1 MCGSFFTFAKKVYM
15 LCIFNDSNDAYFNMA
30 VEEYVFTHFAD
41 DVFMLWRNEPAIIV
55 GLFQNSLS
63 EINLDFVKEKNI
75 KVVRRLTGGGA
86 VFHDL
91 QNLNFTFVES
101 NSKGNF
107 RTFTQPIIEV
117 LNGLGVDAR
126 FEGRNDLMID
136 GRKFSGNAQCISN
149 GRILHHGTLLFD
161 TAMTDMSNALKVNPL
176 KFEDKA
182 VKSVRKRVTNISEHL
197 KSPMTVLQFADL
209 IMKHIMETR
218 ANCHLYEFTDE
229 DFVSINKLR
238 DEKYSTWDWNFG
250 HSPKYS
256 YSKMIRTQGGN
267 IELHLNIVKGVIMEA
282 KIFGDFFAKKDVSEF
297 EGLLAGMPHE
307 ERAISEK
314 LAKVNT
320 EDYFLGVTNED
331 ILKLMF

>member
-1 MCGSFFTFAKKVYM
+1 M

-30 VEEYVFTHFAD
+30 VEEYVFTHFSD

-55 GLFQNSLS
+55 GLFQNSLA
-63 EINLDFVKEKNI
+63 EINLDYVNEKKI

-101 NSKGNF
+101 NSNGNF

-117 LNGLGVDAR
+117 LNNLGVDAR

-136 GRKFSGNAQCISN
+136 GRKFSGNAQCVSN
-149 GRILHHGTLLFD
+149 GRMLHHGTLLFD

-197 KSPMTVLQFADL
+197 QSPMTVLQFADL

-218 ANCHLYEFTDE
+218 ANCQIYEFTDE
-229 DFVSINKLR
+229 DIAAITKLR
-238 DEKYSTWDWNFG
+238 DEKYSTWEWNFG

-256 YSKMIRTQGGN
+256 FSKMIRTKGGN
-267 IELHLNIVKGVIMEA
+267 IELHMNIEKGFVSAA
-282 KIFGDFFAKKDVSEF
+282 KIYGDFFAKRDISGF
-297 EGLLAGMPHE
+297 ENILIGVRHDEKSVTELLSN
-307 ERAISEK
+307 I
-314 LAKVNT
+314 NT
-320 EDYFLGVTNED
+320 EDYFLGVTNDD
-331 ILKLMF
+331 IMSLMF

>member
-1 MCGSFFTFAKKVYM
+1 M
-15 LCIFNDSNDAYFNMA
+15 LCIFNNSNDAYFNMA
-30 VEEYVFTHFAD
+30 VEEYVFTHFTD
-41 DVFMLWRNEPAIIV
+41 DIFMLWRNEPAIIV
-55 GLFQNSLS
+55 GLFQNSLA
-63 EINLDFVKEKNI
+63 EINLDYVKEKNI

-117 LNGLGVDAR
+117 LNGIGVDAR

-136 GRKFSGNAQCISN
+136 GRKFSGNAQCVSN
-149 GRILHHGTLLFD
+149 GRMLHHGTLLFD

-197 KSPMTVLQFADL
+197 KSPMTVLQFSDL

-218 ANCHLYEFTDE
+218 ANCQLYEFTE
-229 DFVSINKLR
+229 DDLAAIKKLR
-238 DEKYSTWDWNFG
+238 DEKYSTWEWNFG

-256 YSKMIRTQGGN
+256 FSKMIRTAGGN
-267 IELHLNIVKGVIMEA
+267 IELHLQTEKGIVSAV
-282 KIFGDFFAKKDVSEF
+282 KIYGDFFAKRDVSDF
-297 EGLLAGMPHE
+297 
-307 ERAISEK
+307 EK
-314 LAKVNT
+314 LLIGVRHEKDAVADLLTKVNPD
-320 EDYFLGVTNED
+320 DYFIGVTSED
-331 ILKLMF
+331 MISLMF

>member
-1 MCGSFFTFAKKVYM
+1 M
-15 LCIFNDSNDAYFNMA
+15 LCIFNNSNDAYFNMA
-30 VEEYVFTHFAD
+30 VEEYVFTHFTD
-41 DVFMLWRNEPAIIV
+41 DIFMLWRNEPAIIV
-55 GLFQNSLS
+55 GLFQNSLA
-63 EINLDFVKEKNI
+63 EINLDYVKEKNI

-117 LNGLGVDAR
+117 LNGIGVDAR

-136 GRKFSGNAQCISN
+136 GRKFSGNAQCVSN
-149 GRILHHGTLLFD
+149 GRMLHHGTLLFD

-197 KSPMTVLQFADL
+197 KSPMTVLQFSDL

-218 ANCHLYEFTDE
+218 ANCQLYEFTE
-229 DFVSINKLR
+229 DDLVAIKKLR
-238 DEKYSTWDWNFG
+238 DEKYSTWEWNFG

-256 YSKMIRTQGGN
+256 FSKMIRTKGGN
-267 IELHLNIVKGVIMEA
+267 VELHLNIEKGIISAA
-282 KIFGDFFAKKDVSEF
+282 KVYGDFFAKRDVSDF
-297 EGLLAGMPHE
+297 
-307 ERAISEK
+307 EK
-314 LAKVNT
+314 LLIGVRHEKDAVADLLTKVNPD
-320 EDYFLGVTNED
+320 DYFIGVTSED
-331 ILKLMF
+331 VISLMF

>member
-1 MCGSFFTFAKKVYM
+1 M
-15 LCIFNDSNDAYFNMA
+15 LCIFNNSNDAYFNMA
-30 VEEYVFTHFAD
+30 VEEYVFTHFTD
-41 DVFMLWRNEPAIIV
+41 DIFMLWRNEPAIIV
-55 GLFQNSLS
+55 GLFQNSLA
-63 EINLDFVKEKNI
+63 EINLDYVKEKNI

-117 LNGLGVDAR
+117 LNGIGVDAC

-136 GRKFSGNAQCISN
+136 GRKFSGNAQCVSN
-149 GRILHHGTLLFD
+149 GRMLHHGTLLFD

-218 ANCHLYEFTDE
+218 ANCQLYEFTE
-229 DFVSINKLR
+229 DDLVAIKKLR
-238 DEKYSTWDWNFG
+238 DEKYSTWEWNFG

-256 YSKMIRTQGGN
+256 FSKMIRTAGGN
-267 IELHLNIVKGVIMEA
+267 IELHLQTEKGIVSAV
-282 KIFGDFFAKKDVSEF
+282 KIYGDFFAKRDVSDF
-297 EGLLAGMPHE
+297 
-307 ERAISEK
+307 EK
-314 LAKVNT
+314 LLIGVRHEKDAVADLLTKVNPD
-320 EDYFLGVTNED
+320 DYFIGVTSED
-331 ILKLMF
+331 VISLMF

>member
-1 MCGSFFTFAKKVYM
+1 M
-15 LCIFNDSNDAYFNMA
+15 LCIFNNSNDAYFNMA
-30 VEEYVFTHFAD
+30 VEEYVFTHFTD
-41 DVFMLWRNEPAIIV
+41 DIFMLWRNEPAIIV
-55 GLFQNSLS
+55 GLFQNSLA
-63 EINLDFVKEKNI
+63 EINLDYVKEKNI

-117 LNGLGVDAR
+117 LNGIGVDAC

-136 GRKFSGNAQCISN
+136 GRKFSGNAQCVSN
-149 GRILHHGTLLFD
+149 GRMLHHGTLLFD

-218 ANCHLYEFTDE
+218 ANCQLCEFTSE
-229 DFVSINKLR
+229 DLVAIKKLR
-238 DEKYSTWDWNFG
+238 DEKYSTWEWNFG

-256 YSKMIRTQGGN
+256 FSKMIRTAGGN
-267 IELHLNIVKGVIMEA
+267 IELHLQTEKGIVSAV
-282 KIFGDFFAKKDVSEF
+282 KIYGDFFAKRDVSDF
-297 EGLLAGMPHE
+297 
-307 ERAISEK
+307 EK
-314 LAKVNT
+314 LLIGVRHEKDAVADLLTKVNP
-320 EDYFLGVTNED
+320 EDYFIGVTSED
-331 ILKLMF
+331 VISLMF

>member
-1 MCGSFFTFAKKVYM
+1 M
-15 LCIFNDSNDAYFNMA
+15 LCIFNNSNDAYFNMA
-30 VEEYVFTHFAD
+30 VEEYVFTHFTD
-41 DVFMLWRNEPAIIV
+41 DIFMLWRNEPAIIV
-55 GLFQNSLS
+55 GLFQNSLA
-63 EINLDFVKEKNI
+63 EINLDYVKEKNI

-117 LNGLGVDAR
+117 LNGIGVDAC

-136 GRKFSGNAQCISN
+136 GRKFSGNAQCVSN
-149 GRILHHGTLLFD
+149 GRMLHHGTLLFD

-197 KSPMTVLQFADL
+197 KSPMTVLQFSDL

-218 ANCHLYEFTDE
+218 ANCQLYEFTE
-229 DFVSINKLR
+229 DDLAAIKKLR
-238 DEKYSTWDWNFG
+238 DEKYSTWEWNFG

-256 YSKMIRTQGGN
+256 FSKMIRTAGGN
-267 IELHLNIVKGVIMEA
+267 IELHLQTEKGIVSAV
-282 KIFGDFFAKKDVSEF
+282 KIYGDFFAKRDVSDF
-297 EGLLAGMPHE
+297 
-307 ERAISEK
+307 EK
-314 LAKVNT
+314 LLIGVRHEKDAVADLLTKVNPD
-320 EDYFLGVTNED
+320 DYFIGVTSED
-331 ILKLMF
+331 VISLMF

>member
-1 MCGSFFTFAKKVYM
+1 M
-15 LCIFNDSNDAYFNMA
+15 LCVFNACNDAYFNMA
-30 VEEYVFTHFAD
+30 VEEYVFTHFAE

-55 GLFQNSLS
+55 GRFQNSIA
-63 EINLDFVKEKNI
+63 EINLDYVNEKKI

-91 QNLNFTFVES
+91 QNLNFTFIES

-136 GRKFSGNAQCISN
+136 GRKFSGNAQCVSN

-197 KSPMTVLQFADL
+197 KSPLSVLQFSDL
-209 IMKHIMETR
+209 IMKHIMETKP
-218 ANCHLYEFTDE
+218 NCRMYEFTESDM
-229 DFVSINKLR
+229 SAITKLCE
-238 DEKYSTWDWNFG
+238 EKYSTWEWNFG
-250 HSPKYS
+250 NSPKYA
-256 YSKMIRTQGGN
+256 YSKMIRTAGGN
-267 IELHLNIVKGVIMEA
+267 VELHLNIEKGIIVAI
-282 KIFGDFFAKKDVSEF
+282 KIYGDFFAKRDVSDYEALF
-297 EGLLAGMPHE
+297 IGRRHNETAIKDLLAN
-307 ERAISEK
+307 
-314 LAKVNT
+314 VNT

-331 ILKLMF
+331 IQKLMF

>member
-1 MCGSFFTFAKKVYM
+1 M
-15 LCIFNDSNDAYFNMA
+15 
-30 VEEYVFTHFAD
+30 
-41 DVFMLWRNEPAIIV
+41 
-55 GLFQNSLS
+55 
-63 EINLDFVKEKNI
+63 
-75 KVVRRLTGGGA
+75 
-86 VFHDL
+86 
-91 QNLNFTFVES
+91 NFTFVES

-117 LNGLGVDAR
+117 LNGIGVDAC

-136 GRKFSGNAQCISN
+136 GRKFSGNAQCVSN
-149 GRILHHGTLLFD
+149 GRMLHHGTLLFD

-218 ANCHLYEFTDE
+218 ANCQLYEFTE
-229 DFVSINKLR
+229 DDLVAIKKLR
-238 DEKYSTWDWNFG
+238 DEKYSTWEWNFG

-256 YSKMIRTQGGN
+256 YSKMIRTKGGN
-267 IELHLNIVKGVIMEA
+267 VELHLNIEKGIITAA
-282 KIFGDFFAKKDVSEF
+282 KIYGDFFAKRDVSDF
-297 EGLLAGMPHE
+297 
-307 ERAISEK
+307 EK
-314 LAKVNT
+314 LLIGVRHEKDAVADLLTKVNP

-331 ILKLMF
+331 VIALVF

>member
-1 MCGSFFTFAKKVYM
+1 M
-15 LCIFNDSNDAYFNMA
+15 LCIFNNSNDAYFNMA
-30 VEEYVFTHFAD
+30 VEEYVFTHFTD
-41 DVFMLWRNEPAIIV
+41 DIFMLWRNEPAIIV
-55 GLFQNSLS
+55 GLFQNSLA
-63 EINLDFVKEKNI
+63 EINLDYVKEKNI

-117 LNGLGVDAR
+117 LNGIGVDAH

-136 GRKFSGNAQCISN
+136 GRKFSGNAQCVSN
-149 GRILHHGTLLFD
+149 GRMLHHGTLLFD

-197 KSPMTVLQFADL
+197 KSPMTVLQFSDL

-218 ANCHLYEFTDE
+218 ANCRLYEFTE
-229 DFVSINKLR
+229 DDLAAIKKLR
-238 DEKYSTWDWNFG
+238 DEKYSTWEWNFG

-256 YSKMIRTQGGN
+256 FSKMIRTKGGN
-267 IELHLNIVKGVIMEA
+267 VELHLNIEKGIISAA
-282 KIFGDFFAKKDVSEF
+282 KVYGDFFAKRDVSDF
-297 EGLLAGMPHE
+297 
-307 ERAISEK
+307 EK
-314 LAKVNT
+314 LLIGVRHEKDAVADLLTKVNPD
-320 EDYFLGVTNED
+320 DYFIGVTCED
-331 ILKLMF
+331 VISLMF

>member
-1 MCGSFFTFAKKVYM
+1 M
-15 LCIFNDSNDAYFNMA
+15 LCIFNHSNDAYFNMA
-30 VEEYVFTHFAD
+30 VEEYVFTHFSE

-55 GLFQNSLS
+55 GRFQNSLA
-63 EINLDFVKEKNI
+63 EINLDFVKEKGF

-101 NSKGNF
+101 NSNGNF

-136 GRKFSGNAQCISN
+136 GRKFSGNAQCVSN

-161 TAMTDMSNALKVNPL
+161 TAMTDMSNALNVNPL

-197 KSPMTVLQFADL
+197 KEPLTVMEFADL
-209 IMKHIMETR
+209 IMKHIMQTKTDCR
-218 ANCHLYEFTDE
+218 RYEFTDE
-229 DFVSINKLR
+229 DIAAITKLR
-238 DEKYSTWDWNFG
+238 DEKYSTWEWNFG

-256 YSKMIRTQGGN
+256 FSKMIRTKGGN
-267 IELHLNIVKGVIMEA
+267 VELHLNIEKGLIA
-282 KIFGDFFAKKDVSEF
+282 AIKIYGDFFAKKDVSDF
-297 EGLLAGMPHE
+297 ESLFVGVRHE
-307 ERAISEK
+307 EKAVEEILSN
-314 LAKVNT
+314 VNA

-331 ILKLMF
+331 IMSLMF

>member
-1 MCGSFFTFAKKVYM
+1 M
-15 LCIFNDSNDAYFNMA
+15 LCIFNNSNDAYFNMA
-30 VEEYVFTHFAD
+30 VEEYVFTHFTD
-41 DVFMLWRNEPAIIV
+41 DIFMLWRNEPAIIV
-55 GLFQNSLS
+55 GLFQNSLA
-63 EINLDFVKEKNI
+63 EINLDYVKEKNI

-136 GRKFSGNAQCISN
+136 GRKFSGNAQCVSN
-149 GRILHHGTLLFD
+149 GRMLHHGTLLFD

-197 KSPMTVLQFADL
+197 KSPMTVLQFSDL
-209 IMKHIMETR
+209 IMKHIMDTKP
-218 ANCHLYEFTDE
+218 NCRKYEFTDE
-229 DFVSINKLR
+229 DIAAITKLR
-238 DEKYSTWDWNFG
+238 DEKYSTWEWNFG

-256 YSKMIRTQGGN
+256 YSKMIRTKGGN
-267 IELHLNIVKGVIMEA
+267 VELHLNIEKGIITAA
-282 KIFGDFFAKKDVSEF
+282 KIYGDFFAKRDVSDF
-297 EGLLAGMPHE
+297 
-307 ERAISEK
+307 EK
-314 LAKVNT
+314 LLIGVRHEKDAVADLLTKVNP
-320 EDYFLGVTNED
+320 EDYFLGVTSED
-331 ILKLMF
+331 VISLMF

>member
-1 MCGSFFTFAKKVYM
+1 M
-15 LCIFNDSNDAYFNMA
+15 LCIFNNSNDAYFNMA
-30 VEEYVFTHFAD
+30 VEEYVFTHFTD
-41 DVFMLWRNEPAIIV
+41 DIFMLWRNEPAIIV
-55 GLFQNSLS
+55 GLFQNSLA
-63 EINLDFVKEKNI
+63 EINLDYVKEKSI

-117 LNGLGVDAR
+117 LNGIGVDAC

-136 GRKFSGNAQCISN
+136 GRKFSGNAQCVSN
-149 GRILHHGTLLFD
+149 GRMLHHGTLLFD

-197 KSPMTVLQFADL
+197 KSPMTVLQFSDL

-218 ANCHLYEFTDE
+218 ANCQLYEFTE
-229 DFVSINKLR
+229 DDLAAIKKLR
-238 DEKYSTWDWNFG
+238 DEKYSTWEWNFG

-256 YSKMIRTQGGN
+256 FSKMIRTKGGN
-267 IELHLNIVKGVIMEA
+267 VELHLNIEKGIISAA
-282 KIFGDFFAKKDVSEF
+282 KVYGDFFAKRDVSDF
-297 EGLLAGMPHE
+297 
-307 ERAISEK
+307 EK
-314 LAKVNT
+314 LLIGVRHEKDAVADLLTKVNPD
-320 EDYFLGVTNED
+320 DYFIGVTSED
-331 ILKLMF
+331 VISLMF

>member
-1 MCGSFFTFAKKVYM
+1 M
-15 LCIFNDSNDAYFNMA
+15 LCIFNTSNDAYFNMA
-30 VEEYVFTHFAD
+30 VEEYVFTHFSED
-41 DVFMLWRNEPAIIV
+41 IFMLWRNEPAIIV
-55 GLFQNSLS
+55 GRFQNSLA
-63 EINLDFVKEKNI
+63 EINLDFVKEKGI

-91 QNLNFTFVES
+91 QNLNFTFCES
-101 NSKGNF
+101 NSIGNF
-107 RTFTQPIIEV
+107 RTFTQPILEV

-136 GRKFSGNAQCISN
+136 GRKFSGNAQCVSN

-197 KSPMTVLQFADL
+197 KQPLSVLQFSDL
-209 IMKHIMETR
+209 IMKHIMDTKP
-218 ANCHLYEFTDE
+218 NCQMYEFSADDIVAIT
-229 DFVSINKLR
+229 KLR
-238 DEKYSTWDWNFG
+238 DEKYSIWDWNFG

-256 YSKMIRTQGGN
+256 YSKMIRTKGGN
-267 IELHLNIVKGVIMEA
+267 VEIHLNIEKGVIA
-282 KIFGDFFAKKDVSEF
+282 GIKIYGDFFAKKDVPEF
-297 EGLLAGMPHE
+297 ERFLVGVPHE
-307 ERAISEK
+307 EKAISEK

-331 ILKLMF
+331 ILKLMI

>member
-1 MCGSFFTFAKKVYM
+1 M
-15 LCIFNDSNDAYFNMA
+15 LCIFNNSNDAYFNMA
-30 VEEYVFTHFAD
+30 VEEYVFTHFTD
-41 DVFMLWRNEPAIIV
+41 DIFMLWRNEPAIIV
-55 GLFQNSLS
+55 GLFQNSLA
-63 EINLDFVKEKNI
+63 EINLDYVKEKNI

-117 LNGLGVDAR
+117 LNGIGVDAC

-136 GRKFSGNAQCISN
+136 GRKFSGNAQCVSN
-149 GRILHHGTLLFD
+149 GRMLHHGTLLFD

-197 KSPMTVLQFADL
+197 KSPITVLQFSDL

-218 ANCHLYEFTDE
+218 ANCQLYEFTE
-229 DFVSINKLR
+229 DDLAAIKKLR
-238 DEKYSTWDWNFG
+238 DEKYSTWEWNFG

-256 YSKMIRTQGGN
+256 FSKMIRTAGGN
-267 IELHLNIVKGVIMEA
+267 IELHLQTEKGIVSAV
-282 KIFGDFFAKKDVSEF
+282 KIYGDFFAKRDVSDF
-297 EGLLAGMPHE
+297 
-307 ERAISEK
+307 EK
-314 LAKVNT
+314 LLIGVRHEKDAVADLLTKVNP
-320 EDYFLGVTNED
+320 EDYFIGVTRED
-331 ILKLMF
+331 VISLMF

>member
-1 MCGSFFTFAKKVYM
+1 M
-15 LCIFNDSNDAYFNMA
+15 LCIFNNSNDAYFNMA
-30 VEEYVFTHFAD
+30 VEEYVFTHFTD
-41 DVFMLWRNEPAIIV
+41 DIFMLWRNEPAIIV
-55 GLFQNSLS
+55 GLFQNSLA
-63 EINLDFVKEKNI
+63 EINLDYVKEKNI

-117 LNGLGVDAR
+117 LNGIGVDAR

-136 GRKFSGNAQCISN
+136 GRKFSGNAQCVSN
-149 GRILHHGTLLFD
+149 GRMLHHGTLLFD
-161 TAMTDMSNALKVNPL
+161 TAMTDMSNALKVNPI

-218 ANCHLYEFTDE
+218 ANCQPYEFTDE
-229 DFVSINKLR
+229 DLAAIKKLR
-238 DEKYSTWDWNFG
+238 DEKYSTWEWNFG

-256 YSKMIRTQGGN
+256 YSKMIRTKGGN
-267 IELHLNIVKGVIMEA
+267 VELHLNIEKGIITAA
-282 KIFGDFFAKKDVSEF
+282 KIYGDFFAKRDVSDF
-297 EGLLAGMPHE
+297 
-307 ERAISEK
+307 EK
-314 LAKVNT
+314 LLIGVRHEKDAVADLLTKVNP

-331 ILKLMF
+331 VIALVF

>member
-1 MCGSFFTFAKKVYM
+1 M
-15 LCIFNDSNDAYFNMA
+15 LCIFNNSNDAYFNMA
-30 VEEYVFTHFAD
+30 VEEYVFSHFTD
-41 DVFMLWRNEPAIIV
+41 DIFMLWRNEPAIIV
-55 GLFQNSLS
+55 GLFQNSLA
-63 EINLDFVKEKNI
+63 EINIDYVKEKNI

-117 LNGLGVDAR
+117 LNNLGVDAR

-136 GRKFSGNAQCISN
+136 GRKFSGNAQCVSN
-149 GRILHHGTLLFD
+149 GRMLHHGTLLFD

-209 IMKHIMETR
+209 IMKHIMETKE
-218 ANCHLYEFTDE
+218 NCQIYEFTEE
-229 DFVSINKLR
+229 DFAAIRKLR
-238 DEKYSTWDWNFG
+238 DEKYSTWEWNFG

-256 YSKMIRTQGGN
+256 FSKMIRTAGGN
-267 IELHLNIVKGVIMEA
+267 IELHMNIVKGIISDL
-282 KIFGDFFAKKDVSEF
+282 KIYGDFFAKCDVGGFEKQLIGVRHEKDAVSD
-297 EGLLAGMPHE
+297 LL
-307 ERAISEK
+307 
-314 LAKVNT
+314 LKVNP
-320 EDYFLGVTNED
+320 EDYFMGINSED
-331 ILKLMF
+331 ILNLMF

>member
-1 MCGSFFTFAKKVYM
+1 M
-15 LCIFNDSNDAYFNMA
+15 LCIFNNSNDAYFNMA
-30 VEEYVFTHFAD
+30 VEEYVFTHFTD
-41 DVFMLWRNEPAIIV
+41 DIFMLWRNEPAIIV
-55 GLFQNSLS
+55 GLFQNSLA
-63 EINLDFVKEKNI
+63 EINLDYVKEKNI

-117 LNGLGVDAR
+117 LNGIGVDAR

-136 GRKFSGNAQCISN
+136 GRKFSGNAQCVSN
-149 GRILHHGTLLFD
+149 GRMLHHGTLLFD

-209 IMKHIMETR
+209 IMKHIMVTR
-218 ANCHLYEFTDE
+218 ANCQPYEFTNE
-229 DFVSINKLR
+229 DLVAIKKLR
-238 DEKYSTWDWNFG
+238 DEKYSTWEWNFG

-256 YSKMIRTQGGN
+256 FSKMIRTKGGN
-267 IELHLNIVKGVIMEA
+267 VELHLNIEKGIISAA
-282 KIFGDFFAKKDVSEF
+282 KIYGDFFAKRDVSDF
-297 EGLLAGMPHE
+297 
-307 ERAISEK
+307 EK
-314 LAKVNT
+314 LLIGVRHEKDAVADLLTKVNPD
-320 EDYFLGVTNED
+320 DYFIGVTSED
-331 ILKLMF
+331 VISLMF

>member
-1 MCGSFFTFAKKVYM
+1 M
-15 LCIFNDSNDAYFNMA
+15 LCIFNNSNDAYFNMA
-30 VEEYVFTHFAD
+30 VEEYVFTHFSD
-41 DVFMLWRNEPAIIV
+41 DIFMLWRNEPAIIV
-55 GLFQNSLS
+55 GLFQNSLA
-63 EINLDFVKEKNI
+63 EINLDYVKEKNI

-117 LNGLGVDAR
+117 LNGIGVDAR

-136 GRKFSGNAQCISN
+136 GRKFSGNAQCVSN
-149 GRILHHGTLLFD
+149 GRMLHHGTLLFD

-218 ANCHLYEFTDE
+218 TNCQLYEFTEE
-229 DFVSINKLR
+229 DLAAIKKLR
-238 DEKYSTWDWNFG
+238 DEKYSTWEWNFG

-256 YSKMIRTQGGN
+256 FSKMIRTAGGN
-267 IELHLNIVKGVIMEA
+267 IELHLQIENGIISAVKIY
-282 KIFGDFFAKKDVSEF
+282 GDFFAKREVSDF
-297 EGLLAGMPHE
+297 
-307 ERAISEK
+307 EK
-314 LAKVNT
+314 LLIGVRHEKDAVADLLTKVNP
-320 EDYFLGVTNED
+320 ENYFMGITGED
-331 ILKLMF
+331 IINVMF

>member
-1 MCGSFFTFAKKVYM
+1 M
-15 LCIFNDSNDAYFNMA
+15 LCIFNNSNDAYFNMA
-30 VEEYVFTHFAD
+30 VEEYVFTHFHD
-41 DVFMLWRNEPAIIV
+41 DIFMLWRNEPAIIV
-55 GLFQNSLS
+55 GRFQNSLA
-63 EINLDFVKEKNI
+63 EINLDFVNEKKI

-136 GRKFSGNAQCISN
+136 GRKFSGNAQCVSN
-149 GRILHHGTLLFD
+149 GRMLHHGTLLFD

-197 KSPMTVLQFADL
+197 QSPMTVLQFADL
-209 IMKHIMETR
+209 IMKHIMQTR
-218 ANCHLYEFTDE
+218 ENCQLYEFTDE
-229 DFVSINKLR
+229 DRAAIRKLR
-238 DEKYSTWDWNFG
+238 DEKYSTWEWNFG

-256 YSKMIRTQGGN
+256 FSKMIRTVGGN
-267 IELHLNIVKGVIMEA
+267 IEMHLQTEKGIVSAV
-282 KIFGDFFAKKDVSEF
+282 KIYGDFFAKRDISDF
-297 EGLLAGMPHE
+297 ENILVGVRHDEKSVTELLSN
-307 ERAISEK
+307 I
-314 LAKVNT
+314 NT
-320 EDYFLGVTNED
+320 EDYFLGVTNDD
-331 ILKLMF
+331 IMSLMF

>member
-1 MCGSFFTFAKKVYM
+1 M
-15 LCIFNDSNDAYFNMA
+15 LCIFNNSNDAYFNMA
-30 VEEYVFTHFAD
+30 VEEYVFTHFSD
-41 DVFMLWRNEPAIIV
+41 DIFMLWRNEPAIIV
-55 GLFQNSLS
+55 GLFQNSLA
-63 EINLDFVKEKNI
+63 EINLDYVKEKNI

-117 LNGLGVDAR
+117 LNGIGVDAR

-136 GRKFSGNAQCISN
+136 GRKFSGNAQCVNN
-149 GRILHHGTLLFD
+149 GRMLHHGTLLFD

-218 ANCHLYEFTDE
+218 ANGQPYEFTSE
-229 DFVSINKLR
+229 DLVAIKKLR
-238 DEKYSTWDWNFG
+238 DEKYSTWEWNFG

-256 YSKMIRTQGGN
+256 FSKMIRTAGGN
-267 IELHLNIVKGVIMEA
+267 IELHLQTEKGIVSAV
-282 KIFGDFFAKKDVSEF
+282 KIYGDFFAKRDVSDF
-297 EGLLAGMPHE
+297 
-307 ERAISEK
+307 EK
-314 LAKVNT
+314 LLIGVRHEKDAVADLLTKVNPD
-320 EDYFLGVTNED
+320 DYFIGVTSED
-331 ILKLMF
+331 VISLMF

>member
-1 MCGSFFTFAKKVYM
+1 M
-15 LCIFNDSNDAYFNMA
+15 LCIFNNSNDAYFNMA
-30 VEEYVFTHFAD
+30 VEEYVFTHFTD
-41 DVFMLWRNEPAIIV
+41 DIFMLWRNEPAIIV
-55 GLFQNSLS
+55 GLFQNSLA
-63 EINLDFVKEKNI
+63 EINIDYVKEKNI

-117 LNGLGVDAR
+117 LNGIGVDAR

-136 GRKFSGNAQCISN
+136 GRKFSGNAQCVSN
-149 GRILHHGTLLFD
+149 GRMLHHGTLLFD

-197 KSPMTVLQFADL
+197 KSPMTVLQFSDL

-218 ANCHLYEFTDE
+218 ANCQLYEFTE
-229 DFVSINKLR
+229 DDLAAIKKLR
-238 DEKYSTWDWNFG
+238 DEKYSTWEWNFG

-256 YSKMIRTQGGN
+256 FSKMIRTKGGN
-267 IELHLNIVKGVIMEA
+267 VELHLNIEKGIISAA
-282 KIFGDFFAKKDVSEF
+282 KVYGDFFAKRDVSDF
-297 EGLLAGMPHE
+297 
-307 ERAISEK
+307 EK
-314 LAKVNT
+314 LLIGVRHEKDAVADLLTKVNPD
-320 EDYFLGVTNED
+320 DYFIGVTSED
-331 ILKLMF
+331 VISLMF

>member
-1 MCGSFFTFAKKVYM
+1 M
-15 LCIFNDSNDAYFNMA
+15 LCIFNNSNDAYFNMA
-30 VEEYVFTHFAD
+30 VEEYVFTHFTD
-41 DVFMLWRNEPAIIV
+41 DIFMLWRNEPAIIV
-55 GLFQNSLS
+55 GLFQNSLA
-63 EINLDFVKEKNI
+63 EINLDYVKEKNI

-117 LNGLGVDAR
+117 LNGIGVDAR

-136 GRKFSGNAQCISN
+136 GRKFSGNAQCVSN
-149 GRILHHGTLLFD
+149 GRMLHHGTLLFD

-182 VKSVRKRVTNISEHL
+182 VKSVCKRVTNISEHL

-218 ANCHLYEFTDE
+218 ENCQLYEFTDE
-229 DFVSINKLR
+229 DLVAINKLR
-238 DEKYSTWDWNFG
+238 DEKYSTWEWNFG

-256 YSKMIRTQGGN
+256 FSKMIRATGGN
-267 IELHLNIVKGVIMEA
+267 IEMHLQTEKGIISAVKIY
-282 KIFGDFFAKKDVSEF
+282 GDFFAKRDVSDF
-297 EGLLAGMPHE
+297 EKLLIGVRHE
-307 ERAISEK
+307 KDAVANL
-314 LAKVNT
+314 LAKVNP
-320 EDYFLGVTNED
+320 EDYFMGITGED
-331 ILKLMF
+331 ILKVMF

>member
-1 MCGSFFTFAKKVYM
+1 M
-15 LCIFNDSNDAYFNMA
+15 LCIINNSNDAYFNMA
-30 VEEYVFTHFAD
+30 VEEYVFTHFTD
-41 DVFMLWRNEPAIIV
+41 DIFMLWRNEPAIIV
-55 GLFQNSLS
+55 GLFQNSLA
-63 EINLDFVKEKNI
+63 EINLDYVKEKNI

-117 LNGLGVDAR
+117 LNGIGVDAC

-136 GRKFSGNAQCISN
+136 GRKFSGNAQCVSN
-149 GRILHHGTLLFD
+149 GRMLHHGTLLFD

-197 KSPMTVLQFADL
+197 KSPMTVLQFSDL

-218 ANCHLYEFTDE
+218 ANCQLYEFTE
-229 DFVSINKLR
+229 DDLAAIKKLR
-238 DEKYSTWDWNFG
+238 DEKYSTWEWNFG

-256 YSKMIRTQGGN
+256 FSKMIRTAGGN
-267 IELHLNIVKGVIMEA
+267 IELHLQTEKGIVSAV
-282 KIFGDFFAKKDVSEF
+282 KIYGDFFAKRDVSDF
-297 EGLLAGMPHE
+297 
-307 ERAISEK
+307 EK
-314 LAKVNT
+314 LLIGVRHEKDAVADLLTKVNPD
-320 EDYFLGVTNED
+320 DYFIGVTSED
-331 ILKLMF
+331 VISLMF

>member
-1 MCGSFFTFAKKVYM
+1 M
-15 LCIFNDSNDAYFNMA
+15 LCIFNNSNDAYFNMA
-30 VEEYVFTHFAD
+30 VEEYVFTHFTD
-41 DVFMLWRNEPAIIV
+41 DIFMLWRNEPAIIV
-55 GLFQNSLS
+55 GLFQNSLA
-63 EINLDFVKEKNI
+63 EINLDYVKEKNI

-117 LNGLGVDAR
+117 LNGIGVDAR

-136 GRKFSGNAQCISN
+136 GRKFSGNAQCVSN
-149 GRILHHGTLLFD
+149 GRMLHHGTLLFD

-197 KSPMTVLQFADL
+197 KSPMTVLQFSDL

-218 ANCHLYEFTDE
+218 ANCQLYEFTE
-229 DFVSINKLR
+229 DDLAAIKKLR
-238 DEKYSTWDWNFG
+238 DEKYSTWEWNFG

-256 YSKMIRTQGGN
+256 FSKMIRTKGGN
-267 IELHLNIVKGVIMEA
+267 VELHLNIEKGIISAA
-282 KIFGDFFAKKDVSEF
+282 KVYGDFFAKRDVSDF
-297 EGLLAGMPHE
+297 
-307 ERAISEK
+307 EK
-314 LAKVNT
+314 LLIGVRHEKDAVADLLTKVNPD
-320 EDYFLGVTNED
+320 DYFIGVTSED
-331 ILKLMF
+331 VISLMF

>member
-1 MCGSFFTFAKKVYM
+1 M
-15 LCIFNDSNDAYFNMA
+15 LCIFNNSNDAYFNMA
-30 VEEYVFTHFAD
+30 VEEYVFTHFTD
-41 DVFMLWRNEPAIIV
+41 DIFMLWRNEPAIIV
-55 GLFQNSLS
+55 GLFQNSLA
-63 EINLDFVKEKNI
+63 EINLDYVKEKNI

-101 NSKGNF
+101 NRKGNF

-117 LNGLGVDAR
+117 LNGIGVDAC

-136 GRKFSGNAQCISN
+136 GRKFSGNAQCVSN
-149 GRILHHGTLLFD
+149 GRMLHHGTLLFD

-218 ANCHLYEFTDE
+218 ANCQLYEFTE
-229 DFVSINKLR
+229 DDLVAIKKLR
-238 DEKYSTWDWNFG
+238 DEKYSTWEWNFG

-256 YSKMIRTQGGN
+256 FSKMIRTAGGN
-267 IELHLNIVKGVIMEA
+267 IELHLQTEKGFVSAVKIY
-282 KIFGDFFAKKDVSEF
+282 GDFFAKRDVSDF
-297 EGLLAGMPHE
+297 
-307 ERAISEK
+307 EK
-314 LAKVNT
+314 LLIGVRHEKDAVADLLTKVNP
-320 EDYFLGVTNED
+320 EDYFIGVTSED
-331 ILKLMF
+331 VISLMF

>member
-1 MCGSFFTFAKKVYM
+1 M
-15 LCIFNDSNDAYFNMA
+15 LCIFNNSNDAYFNMA
-30 VEEYVFTHFAD
+30 VEEYVFTHFSE

-55 GLFQNSLS
+55 GRFQNSLA
-63 EINLDFVKEKNI
+63 EINLDFVKEKGI

-91 QNLNFTFVES
+91 QNLNFTFCES
-101 NSKGNF
+101 NSSGNF

-117 LNGLGVDAR
+117 LNNLDVDAR

-136 GRKFSGNAQCISN
+136 GRKFSGNAQCVSN

-161 TAMTDMSNALKVNPL
+161 TAMSDMSNALKVNPL

-197 KSPMTVLQFADL
+197 KQPLTVLQFSEL
-209 IMKHIMETR
+209 IMQHIISTR
-218 ANCHLYEFTDE
+218 PNCSKYEFTDADIE
-229 DFVSINKLR
+229 AITKLR

-256 YSKMIRTQGGN
+256 YSKMIRAKGGN
-267 IELHLNIVKGVIMEA
+267 IELHLNIEKGSITET
-282 KIFGDFFAKKDVSEF
+282 KIYGDFFAKKDISEVEKLF
-297 EGLLAGMPHE
+297 VGARHNEN
-307 ERAISEK
+307 AISEI
-314 LAKVNT
+314 LANVNI
-320 EDYFLGVTNED
+320 EDYFLDITNDD
-331 ILKLMF
+331 IIKLMF

>member
-1 MCGSFFTFAKKVYM
+1 M
-15 LCIFNDSNDAYFNMA
+15 LCIFNNSNDAYFNMA
-30 VEEYVFTHFAD
+30 VEEYVFTHFHD
-41 DVFMLWRNEPAIIV
+41 DIFMLWRNEPAIIV
-55 GLFQNSLS
+55 GRFQNSLA
-63 EINLDFVKEKNI
+63 EINLDFVNEKKI

-136 GRKFSGNAQCISN
+136 GRKFSGNAQCVSN
-149 GRILHHGTLLFD
+149 GRMLHHGTLLFD

-197 KSPMTVLQFADL
+197 QSPMTVLQFADL

-218 ANCHLYEFTDE
+218 ENCQLYEFTDE
-229 DFVSINKLR
+229 DRAAIRKLR
-238 DEKYSTWDWNFG
+238 DEKYSTWEWNFG

-256 YSKMIRTQGGN
+256 FSKMIRTVGGN
-267 IELHLNIVKGVIMEA
+267 IEMHLNIEKGIVSAVKIY
-282 KIFGDFFAKKDVSEF
+282 GDFFAKRDISDF
-297 EGLLAGMPHE
+297 ENILIGVRHDEKSVTELLSN
-307 ERAISEK
+307 I
-314 LAKVNT
+314 NT
-320 EDYFLGVTNED
+320 EDYFLGVTNDD
-331 ILKLMF
+331 IMSLMF